1 MSRPKDRDTVASH
14 KKAGDVPA
22 GALEGPEEM
31 SPEEEEIL
39 RWLKETKFRKVA
51 FGGVSEADVWKKI
64 SELNDLYDA
73 AFRAQRAHYEALL
86 GLHEGQDGL
95 GRPHG

>member
-1 MSRPKDRDTVASH
+1 MRSRRDDMQPARPQAAS
-14 KKAGDVPA
+14 AAQDGRQD
-22 GALEGPEEM
+22 LM
-31 SPEEEEIL
+31 PEEEEIL
-39 RWLKETKFRKVA
+39 RWLRETKFRKVV

-73 AFRAQRAHYEALL
+73 AFQAQRAHYEALL
-86 GLHEGQDGL
+86 DLQDGP

>member
-1 MSRPKDRDTVASH
+1 MGKHERRDAVQETGLQQRHS
-14 KKAGDVPA
+14 D
-22 GALEGPEEM
+22 M

-64 SELNDLYDA
+64 SELNDRYDA
-73 AFRAQRAHYEALL
+73 ALRAQQARYEALL
-86 GLHEGQDGL
+86 AERERQCG
-95 GRPHG
+95 